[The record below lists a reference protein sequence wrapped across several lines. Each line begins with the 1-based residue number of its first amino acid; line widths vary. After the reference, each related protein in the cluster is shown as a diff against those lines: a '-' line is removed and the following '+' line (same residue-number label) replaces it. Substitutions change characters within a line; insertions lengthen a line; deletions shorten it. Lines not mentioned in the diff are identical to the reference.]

1 MINKTKAALQS
12 CQCHYQMFKQE
23 QNTRISAGGQSLSV
37 TGIPVSSNSTTVQI
51 CIVLLDNHFLPLSG
65 SAPGILR
72 GINTEVQIIS
82 VRLTYGH
89 RNPLKLFQTVNL
101 QSAQNSLKLLSQLN
115 YREMRELANTLIIP
129 KNTNGAVRLPQIE
142 VLERINNLGFAVND
156 EVYKFSGEEGKRDS
170 IIVVAQ
176 LSPEFTAR
184 LVDRWKELEEERSR
198 PKSQAELIAEMAL
211 LNVEQERRLY
221 QVEEQ
226 VETVVEAVENIKRGN
241 MRAGY
246 VGYRQ
251 VVAKSGMTDAK
262 CRNLVNA
269 YRIPTDTHEFM
280 TPDGLLS
287 RRAIVEFE
295 PFMKAFRQMMA
306 EAEPRGTRWYHP
318 KMGLFQAI
326 GWEDKA

>member
-1 MINKTKAALQS
+1 MMMNNLITNKPSMT
-12 CQCHYQMFKQE
+12 
-23 QNTRISAGGQSLSV
+23 SLEIAELVEKRHDNVKRTIV
-37 TGIPVSSNSTTVQI
+37 T
-51 CIVLLDNHFLPLSG
+51 
-65 SAPGILR
+65 
-72 GINTEVQIIS
+72 
-82 VRLTYGH
+82 
-89 RNPLKLFQTVNL
+89 
-101 QSAQNSLKLLSQLN
+101 
-115 YREMRELANTLIIP
+115 LASKDVI
-129 KNTNGAVRLPQIE
+129 RSPQIE

-156 EVYKFSGEEGKRDS
+156 EVYKFAGEEGKRDS

-184 LVDRWKELEEERSR
+184 LVDRWKELEEERTR
-198 PKSQAELIAEMAL
+198 LKSQAELIAEMAL

-226 VETVVEAVENIKRGN
+226 VEAVAETVENIKRGN

>member
-1 MINKTKAALQS
+1 MMNNLITNKPSMT
-12 CQCHYQMFKQE
+12 
-23 QNTRISAGGQSLSV
+23 SLEIAELVEKRHDNVKRTIV
-37 TGIPVSSNSTTVQI
+37 T
-51 CIVLLDNHFLPLSG
+51 
-65 SAPGILR
+65 
-72 GINTEVQIIS
+72 
-82 VRLTYGH
+82 
-89 RNPLKLFQTVNL
+89 
-101 QSAQNSLKLLSQLN
+101 
-115 YREMRELANTLIIP
+115 LASKDVI
-129 KNTNGAVRLPQIE
+129 RSPQIE

-156 EVYKFSGEEGKRDS
+156 EVYKFAGEEGKRDS

-287 RRAIVEFE
+287 RRAIVELE

-326 GWEDKA
+326 GWEEKHCEG

>member
-1 MINKTKAALQS
+1 MMNNLITNKPSMT
-12 CQCHYQMFKQE
+12 
-23 QNTRISAGGQSLSV
+23 SLEIAELVEKRHDNVKRTIV
-37 TGIPVSSNSTTVQI
+37 T
-51 CIVLLDNHFLPLSG
+51 
-65 SAPGILR
+65 
-72 GINTEVQIIS
+72 
-82 VRLTYGH
+82 
-89 RNPLKLFQTVNL
+89 
-101 QSAQNSLKLLSQLN
+101 
-115 YREMRELANTLIIP
+115 LASKDVI
-129 KNTNGAVRLPQIE
+129 RSPQIE

-156 EVYKFSGEEGKRDS
+156 EVYKFAGEEGKRDS

-226 VETVVEAVENIKRGN
+226 VETVVEAVENIKRGT

-287 RRAIVEFE
+287 RQAIVELE

-306 EAEPRGTRWYHP
+306 EAEPRGTRWYHS

-326 GWEDKA
+326 GWEEKHCED